1 MGIVILRKESP
12 CILHLP
18 VGVCHGSQDVSQIK
32 PKFRTKTMSHIA
44 HCTSQW
50 NYSDKAFRELA
61 EAGDDSMALLISPK

>member
-1 MGIVILRKESP
+1 MGIGILRKESP

-18 VGVCHGSQDVSQIK
+18 GGVCHGSQDVSQIK
-32 PKFRTKTMSHIA
+32 TKFCTKTMSHIA